1 VHFEFLIRQW
11 AAYAGA
17 LTDPAD
23 WLDWASRPVAFPP
36 QNADTVPPLS
46 EMPAMMR
53 RRIDR
58 LGRMA
63 CQVAYWCHEP
73 REDVPVVFASRYG
86 DAARSLALLGD
97 LAQGQPLSPTG
108 FGLSVHNAVAALYS
122 MARGDTAN
130 SVVVAAGRATVAAAL
145 TEAAGLLADGA
156 PEVLVVYCESPL
168 PADYACFHDEPALD
182 YAWAWRVAAARVESK
197 AKEGVRVALSV
208 GEAGGQPRSV
218 STDVAQPPMPA
229 GLAVL
234 HQVLNVWQA
243 RHGLVAD
250 KPASLQRSHDRPG
263 AAWHWS
269 SHVA

>member
-1 VHFEFLIRQW
+1 
-11 AAYAGA
+11 
-17 LTDPAD
+17 
-23 WLDWASRPVAFPP
+23 
-36 QNADTVPPLS
+36 
-46 EMPAMMR
+46 MMR

-73 REDVPVVFASRYG
+73 REGVPLVFASRYG

-97 LAQGQPLSPTG
+97 LSDDQPLSPTG

-130 SVVVAAGRATVAAAL
+130 AVVVAAGRATVAAAL

-156 PEVLVVYCESPL
+156 PEVLVVYYESPL

-182 YAWAWRVAAARVESK
+182 YAWAWRVAAVDPEHPDA
-197 AKEGVRVALSV
+197 AGAVRLALSV
-208 GEAGGQPRSV
+208 GEARPVDG
-218 STDVAQPPMPA
+218 APPAMPA
-229 GLAVL
+229 GLQAL
-234 HQVLNVWQA
+234 HQVLSAWQA
-243 RHGLVAD
+243 GNAGAAD
-250 KPASLQRSHDRPG
+250 KSLSWQRLHDRPG

-269 SHVA
+269 CHGA